1 LALLALAAAAGCGG
15 GSSGTRPVPG
25 TGRVRTSHELASKD
39 IHEIRHVIVIM
50 EENRSYDSFFGT
62 YPRADGIPR
71 KHGRPTV
78 CVPNGVGGCVRPFL
92 DANGADDSGARTARS
107 PGSAT

>member
-1 LALLALAAAAGCGG
+1 
-15 GSSGTRPVPG
+15 
-25 TGRVRTSHELASKD
+25 
-39 IHEIRHVIVIM
+39 M
-50 EENRSYDSFFGT
+50 EENRSFDSFFGT

-92 DANGADDSGARTARS
+92 DANGADDSGGRHGPLAGQKDVDGGRMDGFIRVTDGTLIHRCRSVGAARRARTSGIRM
-107 PGSAT
+107 